1 LFKVTGNVAKPLAS
15 ELAFEVKEAQS
26 TRNSIVNKKNKRRKI
41 KKYKLLI
48 PLELEMAE
56 KMKLEERQKKAID
69 VIYDLFP
76 DRYES
81 WNRRKKLR
89 KLFME
94 ESAFKSQ
101 FYVVWAMANFST
113 LMNRIQSS
121 SPQNLTGFVQRL
133 NSSSY
138 LDPQLFLFDK
148 SNAFLMNLED
158 SSLTDKYDDKIEAS
172 SMLLRNK
179 RTAHEHAHS
188 RSPNKSVANSQKNS
202 EAASESEKLHEL
214 KDTCDI
220 FSEIISAVEDT
231 TDKENNIIFHFDGQK
246 YHEKITTPISL
257 GEFTESASNIF
268 NKFKLAVVKKNSNK
282 L

>member
-1 LFKVTGNVAKPLAS
+1 
-15 ELAFEVKEAQS
+15 
-26 TRNSIVNKKNKRRKI
+26 
-41 KKYKLLI
+41 
-48 PLELEMAE
+48 MAE
-56 KMKLEERQKKAID
+56 KIRLEEAQKKAID
-69 VIYDLFP
+69 IIYDLFP
-76 DRYES
+76 ERYES

-113 LMNRIQSS
+113 LINRIQSS

-138 LDPQLFLFDK
+138 LDPQFFLFDK

-158 SSLTDKYDDKIEAS
+158 TNLNEKYEDKIEAS
-172 SMLLRNK
+172 SMFLKNK
-179 RTAHEHAHS
+179 KNAHDHANS

-202 EAASESEKLHEL
+202 EAASESEKIHEL

-220 FSEIISAVEDT
+220 FSELISAVEDIT
-231 TDKENNIIFHFDGQK
+231 EKENNILFHFDGQK
-246 YHEKITTPISL
+246 YNEKITTPISL
-257 GEFTESASNIF
+257 GEFTESASNVF
-268 NKFKLAVVKKNSNK
+268 NKFKLAVVS
-282 L
+282 LESFFFVRVIIRF